1 MEKEHN
7 NTFQMIADYEG
18 DIRNLFEMAPSG
30 EIPILA
36 TRNMVLFP
44 GVIAPILVGRPAS
57 YHLVRRFQD
66 KSDTIIAIFCQK
78 DPTVDT
84 PSAGDLYEYG
94 VYAKII
100 RVLEMP
106 GPSNNLTAIV
116 QGLGKCRLTD
126 ITKYRPYLTGITE
139 SITEILPPDDDTEFN
154 AAVEDLRVTSI
165 DYIKKNEEIPDE
177 SQFALTN
184 ITNSVV
190 MVSRTSARVP
200 ARISTSSSANTSC
213 SSKSRTSRKNSAT
226 ARARPSAWNCCARH
240 GRRNGTRTWRTCS
253 TKNSTNSTPSTH
265 RVLTT
270 ASKSTTCR
278 RW

>member
-139 SITEILPPDDDTEFN
+139 SITEVLPPDDDTEFN

-177 SQFALTN
+177 
-184 ITNSVV
+184 
-190 MVSRTSARVP
+190 P
-200 ARISTSSSANTSC
+200 
-213 SSKSRTSRKNSAT
+213 KT
-226 ARARPSAWNCCARH
+226 A
-240 GRRNGTRTWRTCS
+240 CS
-253 TKNSTNSTPSTH
+253 T
-265 RVLTT
+265 
-270 ASKSTTCR
+270 C
-278 RW
+278 

>member
-1 MEKEHN
+1 M
-7 NTFQMIADYEG
+7 
-18 DIRNLFEMAPSG
+18 
-30 EIPILA
+30 
-36 TRNMVLFP
+36 
-44 GVIAPILVGRPAS
+44 GRPAS

-84 PSAGDLYEYG
+84 PSASDLYEYG

-177 SQFALTN
+177 SQFALAN

-190 MVSRTSARVP
+190 MVNFVCSNLPLNIPDKMDLLRCESTKDRVFNLLKVIHKETQLLELKQNIRSRTREDIDEQQREYFLQQQIKNIKEELGNGEGSPERVELLRQAR
-200 ARISTSSSANTSC
+200 
-213 SSKSRTSRKNSAT
+213 KKK
-226 ARARPSAWNCCARH
+226 WNEDVE
-240 GRRNGTRTWRTCS
+240 NVFYKELDKLDTL
-253 TKNSTNSTPSTH
+253 N

>member
-1 MEKEHN
+1 MRKGRLLTSKKKEEEKRRMEKEHN

-116 QGLGKCRLTD
+116 QGLGKGRLTD

-139 SITEILPPDDDTEFN
+139 SITEILSPDN
-154 AAVEDLRVTSI
+154 AT
-165 DYIKKNEEIPDE
+165 
-177 SQFALTN
+177 
-184 ITNSVV
+184 
-190 MVSRTSARVP
+190 
-200 ARISTSSSANTSC
+200 
-213 SSKSRTSRKNSAT
+213 
-226 ARARPSAWNCCARH
+226 
-240 GRRNGTRTWRTCS
+240 
-253 TKNSTNSTPSTH
+253 
-265 RVLTT
+265 
-270 ASKSTTCR
+270 
-278 RW
+278 